1 MAGSHAVG
9 PAADSAATSSPPCAL
24 CAVIGQLV
32 APRAGADDP
41 LPRAATRPP
50 RRPGG
55 RRYRSAADPLH
66 CAVNARR
73 VPGNESVRAHGEV
86 APSR

>member
-32 APRAGADDP
+32 APRAAAGNP
-41 LPRAATRPP
+41 RPRAATRPS
-50 RRPGG
+50 RRPGEVG
-55 RRYRSAADPLH
+55 TDLPPIRSTAL
-66 CAVNARR
+66 
-73 VPGNESVRAHGEV
+73 
-86 APSR
+86 